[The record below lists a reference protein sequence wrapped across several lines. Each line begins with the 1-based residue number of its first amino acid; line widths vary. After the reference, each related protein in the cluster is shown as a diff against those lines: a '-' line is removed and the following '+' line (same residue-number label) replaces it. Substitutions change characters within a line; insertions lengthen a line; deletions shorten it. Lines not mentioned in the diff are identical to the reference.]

1 MSKTIKIP
9 FTNILD
15 YKSGNSCLTK
25 LYISEHAGIY
35 PVYSAKT
42 QGETKVGEIDSYM
55 FDMEGI
61 QLTTNGAN
69 AGTWLYREKHKF
81 SLNGDAR
88 LYFPKEE
95 YESCVH
101 IPYLYYALKHAFKT
115 KTFDWNTKATIN
127 NTQNIKISIPVNA
140 SGDFDLS
147 KQKELAKKYQD
158 IEQKKKQLLEKAEEI
173 KKVKILINRNNG
185 ISYKKIPINS
195 MFKHNNGKSI
205 YTKEYCRAH
214 SGPFPVFSANNKFPI
229 GHMENADYSGEYLT
243 YSKNG
248 CAGYITIMNGDFSV
262 NGDRCVLTF
271 NDGYE
276 NIDLLYLKYLLEPIF
291 RAHIKGRIGI
301 NGKNEYTKINSTLI
315 KKLNIS
321 IPIPIK
327 EDGSF
332 DIEKQRELAQKYA
345 VIDSIKDDIHKKI
358 IQLTNMAVV

>member
-127 NTQNIKISIPVNA
+127 NTQNIKISIPINA
-140 SGDFDLS
+140 NGDFDLS
-147 KQKELAKKYQD
+147 RQKELAQKYHD
-158 IEQKKKQLLEKAEEI
+158 IEVKKKQLLNKAEQL
-173 KKVKILINRNNG
+173 KKTKIIIRPDSKQKYVMVKFND
-185 ISYKKIPINS
+185 
-195 MFKHNNGKSI
+195 MFKLARGKIISKPYI
-205 YTKEYCRAH
+205 YEHKGE
-214 SGPFPVFSANNKFPI
+214 FPV
-229 GHMENADYSGEYLT
+229 YSTQKGVYGYIDSYMKEGQFLLWNT
-243 YSKNG
+243 DG
-248 CAGYITIMNGDFSV
+248 LAGYIKKTDGKFSFTNIVGIMLPNPEVDMQNLSL
-262 NGDRCVLTF
+262 D
-271 NDGYE
+271 
-276 NIDLLYLKYLLEPIF
+276 YLKCYLEPIF
-291 RAHIKGRIGI
+291 REHRKGRMGI
-301 NGKNEYTKINSTLI
+301 NGKNEYTKINSTMI
-315 KKLNIS
+315 KNLNIM

-345 VIDSIKDDIHKKI
+345 VIDSIKEEIYKKI
-358 IQLTNMAVV
+358 IQLTEMAVE

>member
-115 KTFDWNTKATIN
+115 KTFDL
-127 NTQNIKISIPVNA
+127 SFLIP
-140 SGDFDLS
+140 
-147 KQKELAKKYQD
+147 
-158 IEQKKKQLLEKAEEI
+158 
-173 KKVKILINRNNG
+173 
-185 ISYKKIPINS
+185 
-195 MFKHNNGKSI
+195 
-205 YTKEYCRAH
+205 T
-214 SGPFPVFSANNKFPI
+214 
-229 GHMENADYSGEYLT
+229 
-243 YSKNG
+243 
-248 CAGYITIMNGDFSV
+248 ITIF
-262 NGDRCVLTF
+262 LT
-271 NDGYE
+271 
-276 NIDLLYLKYLLEPIF
+276 
-291 RAHIKGRIGI
+291 
-301 NGKNEYTKINSTLI
+301 
-315 KKLNIS
+315 
-321 IPIPIK
+321 
-327 EDGSF
+327 
-332 DIEKQRELAQKYA
+332 
-345 VIDSIKDDIHKKI
+345 
-358 IQLTNMAVV
+358 